1 MNIRN
6 TGPYFNDMY
15 FLDVEILTW
24 IKIELNSDENFF
36 TRGRHCSCIVDN
48 EIIIFGGKNDNFL
61 VKTDLLI
68 GNLDVG
74 ESTKIIRAGE
84 IMKNKKI
91 KKGKNDNE
99 LINFEQEYNS
109 NNASDKPDINTNNE
123 EDENE
128 NIILDSKRRVS
139 LSSSNKEKMFDINP
153 TNKFKKEAKIIMN
166 QKVQTSKNFFL
177 DFPKQKKE
185 LQEKF
190 KEIDAINFSSSD
202 NQKIQDIIKNTFKE
216 YNIN

>member
-1 MNIRN
+1 M
-6 TGPYFNDMY
+6 
-15 FLDVEILTW
+15 
-24 IKIELNSDENFF
+24 
-36 TRGRHCSCIVDN
+36 
-48 EIIIFGGKNDNFL
+48 
-61 VKTDLLI
+61 
-68 GNLDVG
+68 
-74 ESTKIIRAGE
+74 
-84 IMKNKKI
+84 
-91 KKGKNDNE
+91 
-99 LINFEQEYNS
+99 
-109 NNASDKPDINTNNE
+109 
-123 EDENE
+123 
-128 NIILDSKRRVS
+128 DSKRRVS

>member
-1 MNIRN
+1 
-6 TGPYFNDMY
+6 
-15 FLDVEILTW
+15 
-24 IKIELNSDENFF
+24 
-36 TRGRHCSCIVDN
+36 
-48 EIIIFGGKNDNFL
+48 
-61 VKTDLLI
+61 
-68 GNLDVG
+68 
-74 ESTKIIRAGE
+74 
-84 IMKNKKI
+84 MKNKRI

>member
-1 MNIRN
+1 
-6 TGPYFNDMY
+6 
-15 FLDVEILTW
+15 
-24 IKIELNSDENFF
+24 
-36 TRGRHCSCIVDN
+36 
-48 EIIIFGGKNDNFL
+48 
-61 VKTDLLI
+61 
-68 GNLDVG
+68 
-74 ESTKIIRAGE
+74 
-84 IMKNKKI
+84 MKNKKI